1 VRDGPLDSL
10 DRTRA
15 TFLASIGDG
24 VGKADAGADFY
35 FAALN
40 AKRHGYVLKG
50 SDEGLLN
57 MFNSIIKE
65 EMNTITG
72 EPNPDFMRDPSLS
85 GTLGGVSLTHEQDEG
100 LSSASPLSPIGQE
113 AQYEAGL
120 QHGGQKIPDT
130 VWDSDRVIRPRVG
143 QSLSGRHFEMT
154 AGEAGHA
161 YADTD
166 AIRHGPLYA
175 QGKDADSTA
184 MLDAVSTFYLP
195 DDPYGE
201 RQSEIDAKKE
211 LAWDKHHETGESDF
225 VLGPRFYG
233 KLPENMTNHAQYEA
247 HLGRWKANN
256 PDAVRELTEIH
267 GPEGDDAVDHAIR
280 TAHMDE
286 ARNGWMNENQLGLF
300 DYLFGLEWHTPEERD
315 KIYQHMKEHGVSNKG
330 RADID
335 NGLSHTSRLV
345 RNFQQRFAP
354 MYNHW
359 IRHAHAGGEVF
370 EHTGIGLGDN
380 IPSPKTNFY
389 ALNSISNGVEKAI
402 ENHESLAY
410 EAAYAHAIGRGMTE
424 DEAHGYAEKKS
435 NLFPRKTKTIDGR
448 KQKMLGAISV
458 KGDGRFYG
466 DTSKK
471 ESISPSAL
479 LALMHVNPETNKIYE
494 DGEHPHYKDWK
505 SSDAAFTQDEV
516 DHIIKQRDK
525 IQKQVRAGRI
535 GRNAGG
541 MHYYAHVDP
550 DMYSHDVTQ
559 GDHRGLAYHWNQPF
573 RGVGGMMGHP
583 NTLFNLL
590 HEHGLFMH
598 DSKVDGNGNPLPL
611 RNDFN
616 ESESLLF
623 NRSFDDPSRG
633 QYENQIRLR
642 VNENRMEGGTA
653 HAGGVSRIADG
664 MMMAALAPFGQT
676 SPELTS
682 FKDEKDGKITEKT
695 RVDQG
700 DITDSEDA
708 LHGHI
713 GSLSGKSDRRETYVR
728 TAYHPSPKHVNQLR
742 RQYIRAFED
751 NDAAEMKAVKDAF
764 NGITAGS
771 IPLIHSKSG
780 SKGGFAHGM
789 EHVRRKIGHAFHRIG
804 TALGFANR
812 PLEPS
817 ARVADMNQP
826 RLEVIPTAASH
837 SIISALGHRQF
848 IDDPVLAEGAHADAL
863 SEKLEQQNKAIDRIM
878 SLNDKIKSTDNEI
891 ERKNLEE
898 ERDHLQREIE
908 ELGADIDSAG
918 PTHNIQQTR
927 TEQDIL
933 RSHTNAIAERAK
945 AYLPMMNPALF
956 HPSLPLEVLEGNVM
970 QYAAMINQMLAREP
984 HENHEQT
991 VLGNAEATMR
1001 EKEVRP
1007 RPSDVK
1013 EFIHDNSKF
1022 KAKASHSA
1030 EQLAEGL
1037 GLNYEDAHVQASM
1050 QHLSNQV
1057 RDMAKT
1063 RGDMELEFPIMTVAE
1078 LMSRGGHY
1086 GEHGTPEE
1094 MRELALQAANMGHS
1108 GDAKANLDFMNMRMN
1123 ALDLDGEIVPYNKEF
1138 GGMGRTAKE
1147 GVEELMAELGLKFIN
1162 SHSTDPNF
1170 PPERTYLRNVKGKK
1184 YYRKR
1189 HQADEN
1195 RRLGYRELQRLN
1207 SVLISDPTKEPKRVK
1222 AVDALVQGVPV
1233 KTKLGPMDSRS
1244 ESVIHSLYN
1253 STGFNHHLGDKV
1265 KTTFDFHIDHNGKPT
1280 IYPIPPRDIRLNG
1293 PLQGFWDIFDGKDG
1307 RPDLAHILHPNYV
1320 HHTGETARQ
1329 MDTEERMSHQAK
1341 PHPVDGFRHLQD
1353 PLKKGMNLAALT
1365 NPDII
1370 RKELG
1375 DKVPLLQ
1382 PMHRIFELDDLEHL
1396 RGFTGD
1402 WIVSVMPEGERGF
1415 VIKEDDKVTSPNFSL
1430 SKKDKEHFKQVADED
1445 FRLDVIKLEDGYYI
1459 FDVLEF
1465 DEKEV
1470 HDTILNDRIKI
1481 IRGGME
1487 GVENIHVPSASDTRL
1502 TDDAGLESAVEDLQE
1517 ENDRVLLRDAKSTYM
1532 AGELRHPK
1540 WVLLSPGND
1549 VVLMV
1554 LERRGSLPYTYRLGT
1569 GPITQEE
1576 SLGKRGVEVNGKMYM
1591 DMGAA
1596 FDSSEKFNVG
1606 DHVRVNV
1613 ANVGEM
1619 ETDGHNLYSVTGS
1632 EITGEAEGEAL
1643 VSQETLGLLAKSEAE
1658 QWLCEVNR
1666 ATSGIRVTM
1675 PQGDVVYKT
1684 TQSGSLW
1691 TVHSPLAP
1699 NHYLIRLSES
1709 QRPYWAPVAGAIL
1722 KADVEIAEKEAVEE
1736 SQNDAKPLVKPKKV
1750 EDTDWWTKNQKRKV
1764 LVKGLELV
1772 ERMLKSG
1779 VGSVG
1784 TSSTGAMGLGIGYAT
1799 PIESP
1804 TGPTNLHDSKT
1815 MPDYDN
1821 KRRPGEDYSIEPG
1834 TEEEEGAK
1842 HITVPLKEGT
1852 LEVSETTARFHS

>member
-1 VRDGPLDSL
+1 MRDGPLDSL
-10 DRTRA
+10 DRTRGI
-15 TFLASIGDG
+15 FLASIGDG
-24 VGKADAGADFY
+24 IGKADAGADFY

-72 EPNPDFMRDPSLS
+72 EPNPNFMRDPSLS
-85 GTLGGVSLTHEQDEG
+85 STLGGVPITHEQVEE
-100 LSSASPLSPIGQE
+100 LPSANPLSPTGQE
-113 AQYEAGL
+113 SQYAAGL
-120 QHGGQKIPDT
+120 QHGGQRIPDT
-130 VWDSDRVIRPRVG
+130 VWDSDRVVRPRVG
-143 QSLSGRHFEMT
+143 QSLSGRDFEMT
-154 AGEAGHA
+154 AGKAGLA

-175 QGKDADSTA
+175 PGKDANSTA
-184 MLDAVSTFYLP
+184 MIDAVSTFYLP

-201 RQSEIDAKKE
+201 RRSEIDGMKE
-211 LAWDKHHETGESDF
+211 LAWDKHHRTGDKDF

-233 KLPENMTNHAQYEA
+233 RLPEDKTNHAQYEK
-247 HLGRWKANN
+247 HFDRWKASN
-256 PDAVRELTEIH
+256 PDAERELTEIH

-280 TAHMDE
+280 TAHMDK
-286 ARNGWMNENQLGLF
+286 ARDGWLNENKLGLF

-370 EHTGIGLGDN
+370 EHTNIGLGSAE
-380 IPSPKTNFY
+380 PSMLANFQ
-389 ALNSISNGVEKAI
+389 AINSISNGLERAA
-402 ENHESLAY
+402 ENHE
-410 EAAYAHAIGRGMTE
+410 
-424 DEAHGYAEKKS
+424 
-435 NLFPRKTKTIDGR
+435 NLSGGKFPRRSVEIAGR
-448 KQKMLGAISV
+448 TQRLLGAMTVGKDGKI
-458 KGDGRFYG
+458 KGSTEKGGYMSR
-466 DTSKK
+466 
-471 ESISPSAL
+471 SAL
-479 LALMHVNPETNKIYE
+479 LALMHVNPETDKIYE
-494 DGEHPHYKDWK
+494 DGKHPHYKDWK
-505 SSDAAFTQDEV
+505 SSDATFTQDDV
-516 DHIIKQRDK
+516 DHILKETGR
-525 IQKQVRAGRI
+525 IQAHYRAGRI
-535 GRNAGG
+535 ARNAAG

-550 DMYSHDVTQ
+550 DMYPHDVTQ
-559 GDHRGLAYHWNQPF
+559 GEHKGLAHHWNQPF
-573 RGVGGMMGHP
+573 RGIGGMMGHP
-583 NTLFNLL
+583 NTLFSLL

-598 DSKVDGNGNPLPL
+598 DSKVDENNNPLPL
-611 RNDFN
+611 TNDSN
-616 ESESLLF
+616 ETKSLLF
-623 NRSFDDPSRG
+623 NRSTYDPSRG
-633 QYENQIRLR
+633 KHEGEIRLR
-642 VNENRMEGGTA
+642 LKENRMEGGTME
-653 HAGGVSRIADG
+653 AGGVSRIADG
-664 MMMAALAPFGQT
+664 MMLAALAPFGQP

-682 FKDEKDGKITEKT
+682 FMKDKDGVLTAKT

-713 GSLSGKSDRRETYVR
+713 GSLSGKSDRREPYVR
-728 TAYHPSPKHVNQLR
+728 TAYHPSPKHANQLR
-742 RQYIRAFED
+742 RQHIRGFEE
-751 NDAAEMKAVKDAF
+751 NDADEMKAVKDAF

-780 SKGGFAHGM
+780 SKGGFVHGM
-789 EHVRRKIGHAFHRIG
+789 GHARRKIAHAFHRIG
-804 TALGFANR
+804 TALGFANP
-812 PLEPS
+812 PLRPS

-826 RLEVIPTAASH
+826 RPEDISTAASH
-837 SIISALGHRQF
+837 DVTSALGHPQF
-848 IDDPVLAEGAHADAL
+848 INDPVLGEGVHSDAL
-863 SEKLEQQNKAIDRIM
+863 SERLRQRDKTFDMINEINNKIE
-878 SLNDKIKSTDNEI
+878 STDNETHKKNLKLERGNLI
-891 ERKNLEE
+891 ERM
-898 ERDHLQREIE
+898 E

-918 PTHNIQQTR
+918 PTRNIQQTS
-927 TEQDIL
+927 TERDIL
-933 RSHTNAIAERAK
+933 NSHTNAIAERARK
-945 AYLPMMNPALF
+945 YLPMMNPALF

-984 HENHEQT
+984 HENHGLP
-991 VLGNAEATMR
+991 VLGNADTTMY

-1013 EFIHDNSKF
+1013 EFIHGDSKF

-1030 EQLAEGL
+1030 EQLAQGL

-1050 QHLSNQV
+1050 QHLSNQI

-1063 RGDMELEFPIMTVAE
+1063 RGDMELEFPMMTVAD

-1086 GEHGTPEE
+1086 GDHGTPEE
-1094 MRELALQAANMGHS
+1094 MRELALQAANMGY
-1108 GDAKANLDFMNMRMN
+1108 GGNAKANLDFMNLRLN
-1123 ALDLDGEIVPYNKEF
+1123 ALDAHGELVPYDKEF
-1138 GGMGRTAKE
+1138 GGQGRTGKE
-1147 GVEELMAELGLKFIN
+1147 GVEELLAELGMGAHI
-1162 SHSTDPNF
+1162 SHSTDPRF
-1170 PPERTYLRNVKGKK
+1170 PPERSWLKNVKGKE
-1184 YYRKR
+1184 YYKKKNP
-1189 HQADEN
+1189 ADAN
-1195 RRLGYRELQRLN
+1195 RSVGYRALQKLN
-1207 SVLISDPTKEPKRVK
+1207 SVLVSDPTKEPKRVK
-1222 AVDALVQGVPV
+1222 AVDAKVQGVPV
-1233 KTKLGPMDSRS
+1233 ETKLGPMDSRS

-1253 STGFNHHLGDKV
+1253 STGFNQHLGDKV

-1280 IYPIPPRDIRLNG
+1280 IHPTPPRDIRLNG
-1293 PLQGFWDIFDGKDG
+1293 PLQSFWSTVF
-1307 RPDLAHILHPNYV
+1307 PDLAHILHPDYV
-1320 HHTGETARQ
+1320 HHTGETAEGLNEL
-1329 MDTEERMSHQAK
+1329 DKLSHQTK
-1341 PHPVDGFRHLQD
+1341 PHPVDGSQHKED
-1353 PLKKGMNLAALT
+1353 AVKKSMNLAALT

-1375 DKVPLLQ
+1375 NKVPLLQ

-1415 VIKEDDKVTSPNFSL
+1415 VVKEGDKVTSPNFSL
-1430 SKKDKEHFKQVADED
+1430 SKDDKKNFKEVADED
-1445 FRLDVIKLEDGYYI
+1445 FRLDVIKLEDGYYV

-1470 HDTILNDRIKI
+1470 HDTVLNDRIKI

-1487 GVENIHVPSASDTRL
+1487 GIENIHVPSASDTRL
-1502 TDDAGLESAVEDLQE
+1502 TDDAGLESAVDDLQE

-1569 GPITQEE
+1569 GPITQED
-1576 SLGKRGVEVNGKMYM
+1576 SLGQRGVEVNGKTYM

-1619 ETDGHNLYSVTGS
+1619 ETNGHNLYSVTGS
-1632 EITGEAEGEAL
+1632 EIIGEAEGEGL
-1643 VSQETLGLLAKSEAE
+1643 VSQETLGLLAKSETE
-1658 QWLCEVNR
+1658 QWLCEINR
-1666 ATSGIRVTM
+1666 SAGGIRVTM
-1675 PQGDVVYKT
+1675 PQGDVIYKT

-1699 NHYLIRLSES
+1699 NHYLIRLAES
-1709 QRPYWAPVAGAIL
+1709 QRPYWAPVAGAML
-1722 KADVEIAEKEAVEE
+1722 KADVEIAEKEEVHDDGFEVGE
-1736 SQNDAKPLVKPKKV
+1736 AKPFVKPKKV
-1750 EDTDWWTKNQKRKV
+1750 KGTNWWAKNEKRKV
-1764 LVKGLELV
+1764 LVKGMLLV
-1772 ERMLKSG
+1772 EQMLKSG

-1784 TSSTGAMGLGIGYAT
+1784 SSSTGAMGLGIGYAT

-1821 KRRPGEDYSIEPG
+1821 KRRPGEDYSIEPD
-1834 TEEEEGAK
+1834 TEEEEEPK
-1842 HITVPLKEGT
+1842 HMTVPLKEGT
-1852 LEVSETTARFHS
+1852 LEVSDSTARFHS

>member
-1 VRDGPLDSL
+1 MRDGPLDSL

-15 TFLASIGDG
+15 TFLASIGDS

-65 EMNTITG
+65 EMYDEVG
-72 EPNPDFMRDPSLS
+72 
-85 GTLGGVSLTHEQDEG
+85 GTEAPGF
-100 LSSASPLSPIGQE
+100 AAPLAPAGQE
-113 AQYEAGL
+113 AQYAAGL
-120 QHGGQKIPDT
+120 QHAGQRIPDT
-130 VWDSDRVIRPRVG
+130 VWHPDRVVRPVAG

-175 QGKDADSTA
+175 RGKDADSTA
-184 MLDAVSTFYLP
+184 MIDAVSTFYHP
-195 DDPYGE
+195 DDRYGE

-233 KLPENMTNHAQYEA
+233 RLPENMTNHAQYER
-247 HLGRWKANN
+247 HFDGWKRNN

-267 GPEGDDAVDHAIR
+267 GPEGDDAVDYAIR

-286 ARNGWMNENQLGLF
+286 ARRGWLNENKLGLF
-300 DYLFGLEWHTPEERD
+300 DYLFGLEWHTPEQRD
-315 KIYQHMKEHGVSNKG
+315 KIYQHMREHGVSNKS

-370 EHTGIGLGDN
+370 EHTGIGLGGDS
-380 IPSPKTNFY
+380 PSATTNFL
-389 ALNSISNGVEKAI
+389 AMNSISGGYERAI
-402 ENHESLAY
+402 ANHERLTGAPMPRGAMSLTDNGKIKVTDGK
-410 EAAYAHAIGRGMTE
+410 EGHLSRG
-424 DEAHGYAEKKS
+424 
-435 NLFPRKTKTIDGR
+435 
-448 KQKMLGAISV
+448 V
-458 KGDGRFYG
+458 
-466 DTSKK
+466 
-471 ESISPSAL
+471 L
-479 LALMHVNPETNKIYE
+479 LALMHVNPETNQIYAA
-494 DGEHPHYKDWK
+494 GEHPHYEKWHPSQADL
-505 SSDAAFTQDEV
+505 TQDEV
-516 DHIIKQRDK
+516 DHILKETDR
-525 IQKQVRAGRI
+525 IQKQKRAGRI

-541 MHYYAHVDP
+541 MHYYAHIDP

-559 GDHRGLAYHWNQPF
+559 GDHRGLAYHWTQPF

-590 HEHGLFMH
+590 HEHGLFLH
-598 DSKVDGNGNPLPL
+598 DTKVDENGNPLPSQ
-611 RNDFN
+611 NDFG
-616 ESESLLF
+616 ETESLLF
-623 NRSFDDPSRG
+623 NRSSTED
-633 QYENQIRLR
+633 QIRLR
-642 VNENRMEGGTA
+642 IKENSMRGGTA
-653 HAGGVSRIADG
+653 FAGGVSRVADG

-676 SPELTS
+676 SPELTA
-682 FKDEKDGKITEKT
+682 FKQTKKDPTKFGETTIEQKT

-713 GSLSGKSDRRETYVR
+713 GSLSGKSDRREPYVR
-728 TAYHPSPKHVNQLR
+728 TAYHPSPKFVNQKR
-742 RQYIRAFED
+742 KQHIKGFEE
-751 NDAAEMKAVKDAF
+751 NDAAEMKAVKDEF

-789 EHVRRKIGHAFHRIG
+789 EHARRKIAHAFHRIG
-804 TALGFANR
+804 TALGFANPR
-812 PLEPS
+812 LRPS

-826 RLEVIPTAASH
+826 RPEVIPTAASH
-837 SIISALGHRQF
+837 SVISALGHRQF
-848 IDDPVLAEGAHADAL
+848 IDDPILAEGVHSDAL
-863 SEKLEQQNKAIDRIM
+863 SEKLEQYQKHGDMVNTI
-878 SLNDKIKSTDNEI
+878 NDEIEVADNEKY
-891 ERKNLEE
+891 RKNLI
-898 ERDHLQREIE
+898 LQRNSLIERME
-908 ELGADIDSAG
+908 ELRADIDSAG

-927 TEQDIL
+927 TEQDVL

-945 AYLPMMNPALF
+945 QYLPMMSPALF

-984 HENHEQT
+984 HENHGLP
-991 VLGNAEATMR
+991 VLGNAEAAMQ
-1001 EKEVRP
+1001 EQEVRP

-1013 EFIHDNSKF
+1013 EFIHGNSKF

-1030 EQLAEGL
+1030 EQLAQGL

-1050 QHLSNQV
+1050 QHLSNQI
-1057 RDMAKT
+1057 RDMAKA

-1094 MRELALQAANMGHS
+1094 MRELALQAASMGYG
-1108 GDAKANLDFMNMRMN
+1108 GDAKDNLDFRNLRMN
-1123 ALDLDGEIVPYNKEF
+1123 ALQLDGELIPYKKEF

-1147 GVEELMAELGLKFIN
+1147 GVEELLAELGLRFIN

-1170 PPERTYLRNVKGKK
+1170 PPERTYLRNVKGKE
-1184 YYRKR
+1184 YYKPKNP
-1189 HQADEN
+1189 AAEN
-1195 RRLGYRELQRLN
+1195 RKIGYRELQRLN

-1222 AVDALVQGVPV
+1222 AVDAKMQGGLVP
-1233 KTKLGPMDSRS
+1233 TKLGPMDSRS

-1265 KTTFDFHIDHNGKPT
+1265 KTNFDFHIDHNGKPT
-1280 IYPIPPRDIRLNG
+1280 IHPTPPRDIRLNG
-1293 PLQGFWDIFDGKDG
+1293 PLESFWSTVF
-1307 RPDLAHILHPNYV
+1307 PELAHILHPDYV
-1320 HHTGETARQ
+1320 HHTGETAQ
-1329 MDTEERMSHQAK
+1329 GLNTLDTISHQAK
-1341 PHPVDGFRHLQD
+1341 PHPVDGSQHKEDL
-1353 PLKKGMNLAALT
+1353 LKKGMNLAALT

-1402 WIVSVMPEGERGF
+1402 WVVSHMPEGERGF
-1415 VIKEDDKVTSPNFSL
+1415 VIKEDDKVTSSNFDL
-1430 SKKDKEHFKQVADED
+1430 SEETKDNFKKVADED
-1445 FRLDVIKLEDGYYI
+1445 FRVDVIELKDGYYI

-1470 HDTILNDRIKI
+1470 HDMITGERIKI

-1487 GVENIHVPSASDTRL
+1487 GVGDVHVPSASDTRL
-1502 TDDAGLESAVEDLQE
+1502 TDDAGLELTVTDLQKE
-1517 ENDRVLLRDAKSTYM
+1517 HDRILLRDAKSTYM
-1532 AGELRHPK
+1532 AGELRQPK

-1554 LERRGSLPYTYRLGT
+1554 LERRGNGPYTYRLGT
-1569 GPITQEE
+1569 GPITQDE
-1576 SLGKRGVEVNGKMYM
+1576 SLGKRGVEIDGNTYM

-1619 ETDGHNLYSVTGS
+1619 ETNGQKLYNVSAS
-1632 EITGEAEGEAL
+1632 EIISEAEGEGL
-1643 VSQETLGLLAKSEAE
+1643 VSQETLALLAKSESE
-1658 QWLCEVNR
+1658 QWLCEVQR
-1666 ATSGIRVTM
+1666 AASGVRITM

-1691 TVHSPLAP
+1691 TMHSPLAP
-1699 NHYLIRLSES
+1699 NHYLIRLAES
-1709 QRPYWAPVAGAIL
+1709 QRPYWAPVAGAML
-1722 KADVEIAEKEAVEE
+1722 KADVDIAEKEEVHDDGFEVGE
-1736 SQNDAKPLVKPKKV
+1736 AKPFVKPKKV
-1750 EDTDWWTKNQKRKV
+1750 EGTNWWAKNEKQKV
-1764 LVKGLELV
+1764 LVKGLKLV
-1772 ERMLKSG
+1772 EQMLKSG

-1784 TSSTGAMGLGIGYAT
+1784 TTTTGTMGLGIDYAT

-1804 TGPTNLHDSKT
+1804 TGPTNLHDAKT

-1821 KRRPGEDYSIEPG
+1821 KKRPGEDYSIEPG

-1842 HITVPLKEGT
+1842 HMTVPLKEGT
-1852 LEVSETTARFHS
+1852 LEVSDSTARFHS

>member
-1 VRDGPLDSL
+1 MRDGPLDSL
-10 DRTRA
+10 DRARA
-15 TFLASIGDG
+15 TFLASIGDS

-65 EMNTITG
+65 EMYDEVGGTEAPG
-72 EPNPDFMRDPSLS
+72 FADPL
-85 GTLGGVSLTHEQDEG
+85 
-100 LSSASPLSPIGQE
+100 APAGQE
-113 AQYEAGL
+113 AQYAAGL
-120 QHGGQKIPDT
+120 QHGGQRIPDT
-130 VWDSDRVIRPRVG
+130 VWNPDRVVRPVAG
-143 QSLSGRHFEMT
+143 QSLSGRDFEMT
-154 AGEAGHA
+154 AGKAGLA

-166 AIRHGPLYA
+166 ALRHGPLYA

-184 MLDAVSTFYLP
+184 MIDAVSTFYLP
-195 DDPYGE
+195 DDRYGE

-233 KLPENMTNHAQYEA
+233 RLPENMTNHAQYER
-247 HLGRWKANN
+247 HFDGWKRNN

-286 ARNGWMNENQLGLF
+286 ARRGWSNENKLGLF
-300 DYLFGLEWHTPEERD
+300 DYLFGLEWHTPEQRD
-315 KIYQHMKEHGVSNKG
+315 KIYQHMREHGVSNKS

-370 EHTGIGLGDN
+370 EHTGIGLGGDS
-380 IPSPKTNFY
+380 PSLQTNFQ
-389 ALNSISNGVEKAI
+389 AINSISGGYEKAV
-402 ENHESLAY
+402 ENWENMTGEKL
-410 EAAYAHAIGRGMTE
+410 GR
-424 DEAHGYAEKKS
+424 Y
-435 NLFPRKTKTIDGR
+435 PRLNAKGKPHKQAGEFNEQLVVNANGQLER
-448 KQKMLGAISV
+448 KEGFS
-458 KGDGRFYG
+458 
-466 DTSKK
+466 SK
-471 ESISPSAL
+471 INQATL
-479 LALMHVNPETNKIYE
+479 LALLNVDPRTNEIHTP
-494 DGEHPHYKDWK
+494 GNHPQYKNWHP
-505 SSDAAFTQDEV
+505 SQSAFTQDEV
-516 DHIIKQRDK
+516 DHILKETDR
-525 IQKQVRAGRI
+525 IQKQKRAGRI

-541 MHYYAHVDP
+541 MHYYAHIDP

-590 HEHGLFMH
+590 HEHGLFLH
-598 DSKVDGNGNPLPL
+598 DTKVDENGNPLPFQ
-611 RNDFN
+611 NDFG

-623 NRSFDDPSRG
+623 NRSSTED
-633 QYENQIRLR
+633 QIRLR
-642 VNENRMEGGTA
+642 VRENTMEGGTA
-653 HAGGVSRIADG
+653 FAGGASRIADG

-682 FKDEKDGKITEKT
+682 FKQQKRGKLTAET

-713 GSLSGKSDRRETYVR
+713 GSLSGKSDRREPKFR
-728 TAYHPSPKHVNQLR
+728 TAYHPSPKYANQAR
-742 RQYIRAFED
+742 KQHKRSFEE
-751 NDAAEMKAVKDAF
+751 NDAAGMKEVKDAF
-764 NGITAGS
+764 NGVTAGS

-789 EHVRRKIGHAFHRIG
+789 EHVRRKIAHAFHRIG
-804 TALGFANR
+804 TALGFANPR
-812 PLEPS
+812 LRPS
-817 ARVADMNQP
+817 ARVADMNLP
-826 RLEVIPTAASH
+826 RPEVIPTAASH
-837 SIISALGHRQF
+837 DVISALGHRQF
-848 IDDPVLAEGAHADAL
+848 IDDPILAEGAHSDAL
-863 SEKLEQQNKAIDRIM
+863 SEKLEQQNEAFDRMMLI
-878 SLNDKIKSTDNEI
+878 NDKIKSTDNEV
-891 ERKNLEE
+891 ERKNLEL
-898 ERDHLQREIE
+898 ERDHLQEEIE
-908 ELGADIDSAG
+908 KLGADIDSAG

-927 TEQDIL
+927 TEQDVL

-945 AYLPMMNPALF
+945 QYLPMMNPALF

-984 HENHEQT
+984 HENHGLP
-991 VLGNAEATMR
+991 VLGNAEAAMQ
-1001 EKEVRP
+1001 EQEVRP

-1013 EFIHDNSKF
+1013 EFIHGNSKF

-1030 EQLAEGL
+1030 EQLAQGL

-1050 QHLSNQV
+1050 QHLSNQI
-1057 RDMAKT
+1057 RDMAKA

-1094 MRELALQAANMGHS
+1094 MRELALQAANMGYS

-1123 ALDLDGEIVPYNKEF
+1123 ALGLDGELVPYNKEF

-1147 GVEELMAELGLKFIN
+1147 GVEEIMAELGLRFIN

-1170 PPERTYLRNVKGKK
+1170 PPERTYLRNVKGKE
-1184 YYRKR
+1184 YYKKR
-1189 HQADEN
+1189 NQADEN

-1222 AVDALVQGVPV
+1222 AVDAKMQGGLVP
-1233 KTKLGPMDSRS
+1233 TKLGPMDSRS

-1280 IYPIPPRDIRLNG
+1280 IHPTPPRDIRLNG
-1293 PLQGFWDIFDGKDG
+1293 PLESFWSTVF
-1307 RPDLAHILHPNYV
+1307 PDLAHILHPDYV
-1320 HHTGETARQ
+1320 HHTGETAQ
-1329 MDTEERMSHQAK
+1329 GLNTLDRMNHQSK
-1341 PHPVDGFRHLQD
+1341 PHPVDGSRHLED

-1402 WIVSVMPEGERGF
+1402 WVVSHMPEGERGF
-1415 VIKEDDKVTSPNFSL
+1415 VIKEDDKVTSSNFDL
-1430 SKKDKEHFKQVADED
+1430 SEETKDNFKKVADED
-1445 FRLDVIKLEDGYYI
+1445 FRVDVIELEDGYYI

-1465 DEKEV
+1465 DDKEV
-1470 HDTILNDRIKI
+1470 HDMTTGDRIKI

-1487 GVENIHVPSASDTRL
+1487 GTGNVHVPSASDTRL
-1502 TDDAGLESAVEDLQE
+1502 TDDAGLELTVTDLQKE
-1517 ENDRVLLRDAKSTYM
+1517 HDRILLRDAKSTYM
-1532 AGELRHPK
+1532 AGELRQPK

-1554 LERRGSLPYTYRLGT
+1554 LERRGNGPYTYRLGT
-1569 GPITQEE
+1569 GPITQDE
-1576 SLGKRGVEVNGKMYM
+1576 SLGKRGVEIDGNTYM

-1619 ETDGHNLYSVTGS
+1619 ETNGQKLYNVSAS
-1632 EITGEAEGEAL
+1632 EIVSEAEGEGL
-1643 VSQETLGLLAKSEAE
+1643 VSQETLALLAKSESE
-1658 QWLCEVNR
+1658 QWLCEVQR
-1666 ATSGIRVTM
+1666 TASGVRITM

-1691 TVHSPLAP
+1691 TMHSPLAP
-1699 NHYLIRLSES
+1699 NHYLIRLAES
-1709 QRPYWAPVAGAIL
+1709 QRPYWAPVAGAML
-1722 KADVEIAEKEAVEE
+1722 KADVDIAEKEEVHDNGYEAGE
-1736 SQNDAKPLVKPKKV
+1736 AKPFIKPKKIK
-1750 EDTDWWTKNQKRKV
+1750 DTNWWAKNEKQKV
-1764 LVKGLELV
+1764 LVKGLKLV
-1772 ERMLKSG
+1772 EQMLKSG

-1784 TSSTGAMGLGIGYAT
+1784 TTTTGTMGLGIGYAT

-1804 TGPTNLHDSKT
+1804 TGPTNLHDAKT

-1821 KRRPGEDYSIEPG
+1821 KKRPGEDYSIEPG

-1842 HITVPLKEGT
+1842 HMTVPLKEGT
-1852 LEVSETTARFHS
+1852 LEVSDSTARFHS